1 MKKFL
6 TLLFSFVLVL
16 TTALPASAVTPSF
29 TVPKLPDLSGIKF
42 DFKFKIPEDYFEK
55 WFEDHPIRIP
65 DGFEFPEETEPEE
78 TEPKETEPEITELET
93 PIILESRFY
102 HASPSRLQVDWNP
115 VDGAKTY
122 EVEITKA
129 NGETFTYTTDSA
141 MLYLAGV
148 TCPRVYIEETSTWAS
163 ASVRVRAVRDDLVG
177 DWSNPEKIGC
187 DALHMI

>member
-65 DGFEFPEETEPEE
+65 DGFEFSE
-78 TEPKETEPEITELET
+78 ETEPEITELET

-115 VDGAKTY
+115 VDGANTY